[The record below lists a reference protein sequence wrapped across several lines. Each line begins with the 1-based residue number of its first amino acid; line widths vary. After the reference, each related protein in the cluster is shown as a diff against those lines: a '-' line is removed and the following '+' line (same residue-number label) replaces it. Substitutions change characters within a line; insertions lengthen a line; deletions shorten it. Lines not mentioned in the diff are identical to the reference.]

1 MAQKFKTAI
10 SVEELTAAS
19 SQAVGVKVDGDS
31 EARVKI
37 DAGGK
42 ITWGS
47 GSATGDATLYRS
59 AANILKTDDTLEAAS
74 GIVTLATD
82 GVPSADLANGAIAV
96 DTTNDTFYFRSSG
109 SWQEVSGGGA
119 SLTVSDTAPSAPEA
133 GNLWF
138 ESDTGNTLV
147 YYTDANTSQWVE
159 LGQSVDSSHEFYVQ
173 ADGGTPTSVYGGTPA
188 FDCGG
193 V

>member
-1 MAQKFKTAI
+1 MAQKFKTSI
-10 SVEELTAAS
+10 SVEELAAAS
-19 SQAVGVKVDGDS
+19 SQAVAVKVDGDS

-74 GIVTLATD
+74 GVVTLATD
-82 GVPSADLANGAIAV
+82 GAPSAALANGAIAV
-96 DTTNDTFYFRSSG
+96 DTTNDVFYFRSSG
-109 SWQEVSGGGA
+109 AWQEVSGGGA
-119 SLTVSDTAPSAPEA
+119 SLTVSDTPPGSPEA

-159 LGQSVDSSHEFYVQ
+159 LGQAVDSSHEFYINMDGGGPGS
-173 ADGGTPTSVYGGTPA
+173 AYGGTPTIDGG
-188 FDCGG
+188 GI
-193 V
+193 

>member
-10 SVEELTAAS
+10 SVEELAAAS

-82 GVPSADLANGAIAV
+82 GVPSAALANGAIAV

-119 SLTVSDTAPSAPEA
+119 SLTVSDTAPANPEA

-173 ADGGTPTSVYGGTPA
+173 ADGGGPASVYGGTPA

-193 V
+193 I